1 VAKCLRCE
9 VEFVPRKRGH
19 VYHSAE
25 CRHGGPR
32 KPGGPV
38 PPNEEMLARL
48 NGRGRSEERV
58 DREDWHP
65 AGPGSTWIELDLCQT
80 VATRLR
86 WHQALVE
93 ERSL

>member
-1 VAKCLRCE
+1 
-9 VEFVPRKRGH
+9 VPRKRGH

-65 AGPGSTWIELDLCQT
+65 AGPGSPWIELDLCQT